1 MDIDRVRILT
11 GLAEAWGQWD
21 AFADGLSD
29 DDWATPS
36 RCPGWTVQDNL
47 AHITGTEL
55 MLDGRPMPDLEV
67 SGDHIKHPMATNNE
81 KWVESF
87 RSGSGAAVLE
97 AFREISAKRLGDL
110 DAMSDD
116 EFLAVGWTPIGE
128 APYGRFMH
136 IRVYDAWLHLE
147 DCRAP
152 LGHDPAIG
160 GLPSEM
166 AVAEVTTVAG
176 YVIGK
181 KAGAPDGSRVE
192 VNLTGPVATVIRV
205 AVDGRAALVDSFDV
219 EPTATLTLSSND
231 WLALTGGR
239 VDPALLIADGRVG
252 LGGDL
257 ELAGQLAGR
266 LAFTI

>member
-1 MDIDRVRILT
+1 M
-11 GLAEAWGQWD
+11 
-21 AFADGLSD
+21 
-29 DDWATPS
+29 
-36 RCPGWTVQDNL
+36 
-47 AHITGTEL
+47 
-55 MLDGRPMPDLEV
+55 
-67 SGDHIKHPMATNNE
+67 
-81 KWVESF
+81 
-87 RSGSGAAVLE
+87 
-97 AFREISAKRLGDL
+97 
-110 DAMSDD
+110 
-116 EFLAVGWTPIGE
+116 
-128 APYGRFMH
+128 
-136 IRVYDAWLHLE
+136 
-147 DCRAP
+147 
-152 LGHDPAIG
+152 
-160 GLPSEM
+160 
-166 AVAEVTTVAG
+166 AG

-239 VDPALLIADGRVG
+239 VDPAPLIADGRVG

>member
-1 MDIDRVRILT
+1 
-11 GLAEAWGQWD
+11 
-21 AFADGLSD
+21 
-29 DDWATPS
+29 
-36 RCPGWTVQDNL
+36 
-47 AHITGTEL
+47 
-55 MLDGRPMPDLEV
+55 
-67 SGDHIKHPMATNNE
+67 
-81 KWVESF
+81 
-87 RSGSGAAVLE
+87 
-97 AFREISAKRLGDL
+97 
-110 DAMSDD
+110 
-116 EFLAVGWTPIGE
+116 
-128 APYGRFMH
+128 
-136 IRVYDAWLHLE
+136 
-147 DCRAP
+147 
-152 LGHDPAIG
+152 
-160 GLPSEM
+160 M

-239 VDPALLIADGRVG
+239 VDPAPLIADGRVG